1 MDRLALPEGA
11 VMAWDRCSASQL
23 KTFRRCPSR
32 WYFEKIV
39 GLETPTSEAM
49 ARGTRIHTMLEDYLV
64 EGVDIPDTDEGR
76 IALPALERLPD
87 KGSVARDMVERRF
100 ELPADVLGVRFV
112 GIIDLVEPD
121 IITDHK
127 TTSAT
132 KYTKTEEELKADP
145 QAQAYSIEMAQT
157 RPGPVSFRHVYMLT
171 KGAPKSMETRVT
183 FEREELVDAVLSL
196 RATVSDMLE
205 TSSLGDVSKASF
217 NLEAC
222 NDFGGCPFRSQC
234 ASVGRPTRGLIS
246 GLFTSKVKTMEHTDP
261 LAALLA
267 SRTTTPP
274 INPPDGTPEMEL
286 PPVPEPD
293 PQQELIEL
301 EDIEPEETTKK
312 RRGLRLPDGSLV
324 SRASKSELAAYAQ
337 QNKIIVEPP
346 EGRSQPGT
354 RELREA
360 IEAFMLFIDE
370 PSIDPEDEPVEEVV
384 EKVVM
389 NGLSESFEHGDSPVT
404 DGPVIVEDVEP
415 DSRFVLYINA
425 APRGSVTYL
434 EDVLSPLAH
443 EVAVDSGAP
452 HYLMLPYNTGPKKV
466 AALLAHKLRQG
477 DVVLGGPVVADM
489 RLPSSEA
496 SVEVLLPYAQEVV
509 RKF

>member
-1 MDRLALPEGA
+1 MS
-11 VMAWDRCSASQL
+11 WDRCSASQL

-171 KGAPKSMETRVT
+171 KGAPKSLETVVVFQRD
-183 FEREELVDAVLSL
+183 ELADAVLSL

-205 TSSLGDVSKASF
+205 TSTLGDVSKASF

-267 SRTTTPP
+267 SRIATPP

-286 PPVPEPD
+286 PPTPEPD
-293 PQQELIEL
+293 LQQELIEI
-301 EDIEPEETTKK
+301 DDPEPEETAKT

-324 SRASKSELAAYAQ
+324 SRASKSELAAYAHE
-337 QNKIIVEPP
+337 NKVIVEPP

-370 PSIDPEDEPVEEVV
+370 PSIEPEEEPVEEVV
-384 EKVVM
+384 APE
-389 NGLSESFEHGDSPVT
+389 
-404 DGPVIVEDVEP
+404 VIVEEVAI
-415 DSRFVLYINA
+415 DSRFILYINA
-425 APRGSVTYL
+425 APRGPVTYL
-434 EDVLSPLAH
+434 EDVLSPLAD

-452 HYLMLPYNTGPKKV
+452 HYLMLPYNAGPKKV

-477 DVVLGGPVVADM
+477 VIVLGGPVVVDM
-489 RLPSSEA
+489 RLPASEA

>member
-1 MDRLALPEGA
+1 
-11 VMAWDRCSASQL
+11 MAWGRASASQI
-23 KTFRRCPSR
+23 KTFRRCQSR

-39 GLETPTSEAM
+39 GLKTPSSEAM
-49 ARGTRIHTMLEDYLV
+49 ERGTRIHSMLEAYLV

-76 IALPALERLPD
+76 MARPALDRLPD

-100 ELPADVLGVRFV
+100 ELPAEILGVPFV

-132 KYTKTEEELKADP
+132 KYTKTEEELRADP
-145 QAQAYSIEMAQT
+145 QAQAYAIEIA
-157 RPGPVSFRHVYMLT
+157 RSRFGPVGFRHVYMLT
-171 KGAPKSMETRVT
+171 KGAPKSLETVVVFQRD
-183 FEREELVDAVLSL
+183 ELADAVESL
-196 RATVSDMLE
+196 RGTVSKMVE
-205 TSSLGDVSKASF
+205 TSSLGDVSKVAY

-234 ASVGRPTRGLIS
+234 ASVGRPTRGIIS
-246 GLFTSKVKTMEHTDP
+246 GLFTSKVEKMDHNDP

-267 SRTTTPP
+267 SRIKAPP
-274 INPPDGTPEMEL
+274 VNPPDGTPEMEL
-286 PPVPEPD
+286 PPTPEPD

-301 EDIEPEETTKK
+301 EDIEPEETTAK
-312 RRGLRLPDGSLV
+312 RRGFRLPDGVLV
-324 SRASKSELAAYAQ
+324 SRASKGELSAFAHA
-337 QNKIIVEPP
+337 NKIIVEPP

-354 RELREA
+354 REIREA
-360 IEAFMLFIDE
+360 IEAFLLFVDE
-370 PSIDPEDEPVEEVV
+370 PSIDPEEETAEEVVVEEVAPTV
-384 EKVVM
+384 EQV
-389 NGLSESFEHGDSPVT
+389 F
-404 DGPVIVEDVEP
+404 VEEVAI
-415 DSRFVLYINA
+415 DSRFILYINA
-425 APRGSVTYL
+425 APRGPVTYL
-434 EDVLSPLAH
+434 EDVLSPLAD

-452 HYLMLPYNTGPKKV
+452 HYLMLPYNAGPKKV

-477 DVVLGGPVVADM
+477 VIVLGGPVVVDM
-489 RLPSSEA
+489 RLPASEA